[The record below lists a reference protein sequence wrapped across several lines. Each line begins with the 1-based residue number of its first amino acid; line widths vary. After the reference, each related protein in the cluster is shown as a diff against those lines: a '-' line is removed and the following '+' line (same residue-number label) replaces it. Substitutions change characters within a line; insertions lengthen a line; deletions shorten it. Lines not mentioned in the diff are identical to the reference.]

1 MELKNKI
8 MQIYREH
15 DNKYAK
21 PLTRKKVRLLKFVL
35 VDEEKDLNKI
45 SKMVPIGLETIERY
59 IEEESLLEPFL
70 THEEFLE
77 FKQKIEILTSTK
89 NDKSLKYFSF
99 NKREKKAEDDVKFLG
114 YLIDDILNTRHTL
127 DTLFIKNYV
136 PNNFFSEVLKDDN
149 YLDDI
154 FGKGTK
160 EKIQKKLQENK
171 KIRLSCPKDEF
182 VIEDRNQITVAKDE
196 ILYLNQA
203 NLKKLSLATSY
214 LCCNADLEY
223 ISKLHEISI
232 PTALTMLSDS
242 RIKEIVKPVYYL
254 KLKKWIDIEN
264 IFYGAN
270 ILAKK
275 KIIVEIVK
283 FLENVDYNRE
293 FAMYYFD
300 MPDSLFNKF
309 LNEIVSVTYINDE
322 IKKHIKDMMDLEKSG
337 KTK

>member
-242 RIKEIVKPVYYL
+242 RIKEIVKPVT
-254 KLKKWIDIEN
+254 I
-264 IFYGAN
+264 
-270 ILAKK
+270 
-275 KIIVEIVK
+275 
-283 FLENVDYNRE
+283 
-293 FAMYYFD
+293 
-300 MPDSLFNKF
+300 
-309 LNEIVSVTYINDE
+309 
-322 IKKHIKDMMDLEKSG
+322 
-337 KTK
+337 